1 MSEQSARWRDL
12 GTRVL
17 SAVVLVAITLAALW
31 SGPVAWDIF
40 VFAVF
45 GLMIYELARL
55 CDPEI
60 SFARRVALGVVPLAY
75 PMLAIA
81 GIVLGDDR
89 LIEDLPPGITG
100 QGLFE
105 GGIYGAVMGVAA
117 PLIVGLVM
125 LGRGRLLW
133 LAYGALLCGAV
144 LYLAYDYN
152 QHGAGG
158 ILAIVGLVVVSDSA
172 GYFAGRAFGG
182 PKFWPAISP
191 KKTWSGTVA
200 GWIGCAIFGA
210 VVLPHFGLTWLEGA
224 VASFVVCFAAQMGD
238 IAESAMKR
246 RVGLKDSSSLIPGHG
261 GVLDRLDALVAAAC
275 LAGIIT
281 LVSGG

>member
-75 PMLAIA
+75 PLLAIA

-152 QHGAGG
+152 QHG
-158 ILAIVGLVVVSDSA
+158 S
-172 GYFAGRAFGG
+172 RT
-182 PKFWPAISP
+182 PPA
-191 KKTWSGTVA
+191 T
-200 GWIGCAIFGA
+200 
-210 VVLPHFGLTWLEGA
+210 L
-224 VASFVVCFAAQMGD
+224 
-238 IAESAMKR
+238 
-246 RVGLKDSSSLIPGHG
+246 RVGH
-261 GVLDRLDALVAAAC
+261 
-275 LAGIIT
+275 LAGPS
-281 LVSGG
+281 SGPRSRPRRPGPAPSRGGLAAPSSVPWCCLTSA